1 MNRYTMMAFVVA
13 AVGAVTVGYLFA
25 FIVAFWLAGAL
36 AALAAINLIIVYTTT
51 HPDERKHSEERLK
64 STP

>member
-13 AVGAVTVGYLFA
+13 GVGAVIVGYLSGFV
-25 FIVAFWLAGAL
+25 VAFWLAGAL
-36 AALAAINLIIVYTTT
+36 AALAAINLIIVFTTR
-51 HPDERKHSEERLK
+51 HHDERKHNEERFR